1 MKTAP
6 LLICTLQVVT
16 VHALSRACTVT
27 LRSTIPI
34 RFACVERRKTPVF
47 VRSGVQKHVEFQ
59 VGLYC
64 NYKSLLPAGSG
75 TIAAE
80 KQLPVPGHKNT
91 AAGTWPQKYS
101 RRYLAAKYSGQVPAA
116 HKGPSAGSVYYRAA
130 DTAEG

>member
-64 NYKSLLPAGSG
+64 NTCSVGLR
-75 TIAAE
+75 
-80 KQLPVPGHKNT
+80 QF
-91 AAGTWPQKYS
+91 
-101 RRYLAAKYSGQVPAA
+101 AKRISFHYC
-116 HKGPSAGSVYYRAA
+116 SVL
-130 DTAEG
+130 